1 MIARLRGTVLTIRP
15 PAIVIDVNGVG
26 YRVACSQAMLDK
38 CEIGRHAD
46 VHTHML
52 VREDD
57 ISLYGFVS
65 EDEVTLFTTLLG
77 VQGIGARTGVA
88 ILSKLSAEQLKTAI
102 ANNQIDTLSR
112 VPGIGKKTAEK
123 IIFALRDKLGGLS
136 AAPGGAAVGLT
147 PLSAVDTEVIAA
159 LTSLGYSIAEA
170 QAALNTLPKGEPLD
184 LEEKLR
190 RALAS
195 MG

>member
-1 MIARLRGTVLTIRP
+1 MIARLRGTILSVRAP
-15 PAIVIDVNGVG
+15 NIVIDVNGVG

-38 CEIGRHAD
+38 CEVGRQAD
-46 VHTHML
+46 LHTHMI

-65 EDEVTLFTTLLG
+65 EDEVNLFTTLLG

-112 VPGIGKKTAEK
+112 VPG
-123 IIFALRDKLGGLS
+123 LS
-136 AAPGGAAVGLT
+136 L
-147 PLSAVDTEVIAA
+147 IH
-159 LTSLGYSIAEA
+159 I
-170 QAALNTLPKGEPLD
+170 
-184 LEEKLR
+184 
-190 RALAS
+190 
-195 MG
+195 